1 MSVNVPVCFQIG
13 DASERQVIKWF
24 TNKGYKAVIVD
35 HKTHNWDIEATDKNG
50 AVCCIEVKT
59 FGKVGYNTFF
69 AETVQ
74 ISAVN
79 KIESIPEYLE
89 HYDEIAYVIQYN
101 RLNGF
106 GYFFDCATLAR
117 YVLENKDTARKN
129 STDTAKGL
137 LIACESAIA
146 GFKYKKFMGLPQ

>member
-1 MSVNVPVCFQIG
+1 MTVNIPACFGLG
-13 DASERQVIKWF
+13 DASEKQVIKYF
-24 TNKGYKAVIVD
+24 TNKGFKAIKVD
-35 HKTHNWDIEATDKNG
+35 HKTHNYDIEATDKNG
-50 AVCCIEVKT
+50 NICCIEVKT
-59 FGKVGYNTFF
+59 FGKPGYTTFF

-106 GYFFDCATLAR
+106 AYFFDCATLAK
-117 YVLENKDTARKN
+117 YVLANK
-129 STDTAKGL
+129 STERQNGTHTAKGL
-137 LIACESAIA
+137 LIPCESAIA
-146 GFKYKKFMGLPQ
+146 GFKYKKFMGLPV